1 MLNALYL
8 VFFLIIFVHYAVNHL
23 GNWIIYRFLW
33 RVTVADSVIKRY
45 VFSLNLA
52 NNLSLS
58 AHSLQLLPYQY
69 MYK

>member
-8 VFFLIIFVHYAVNHL
+8 VFLLNFFVHYAVNHL
-23 GNWIIYRFLW
+23 GHWIIYRFLW
-33 RVTVADSVIKRY
+33 RVIVAGFMIKRY
-45 VFSLNLA
+45 VFYLSLA